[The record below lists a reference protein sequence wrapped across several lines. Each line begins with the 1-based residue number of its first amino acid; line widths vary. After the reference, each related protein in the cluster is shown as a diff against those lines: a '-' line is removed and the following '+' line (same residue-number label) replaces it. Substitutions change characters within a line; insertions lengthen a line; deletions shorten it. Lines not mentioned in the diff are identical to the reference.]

1 MNDDKEQI
9 AKKSLGQHWLTDDDA
24 LQAMCDAA
32 DLSPDDT
39 VLEIG
44 PGLGA
49 LTDLLIRRCHS
60 VIAVEK
66 DEALATAL
74 PKKIVSEKLRVVSQD
89 ILTFNLN
96 DVPSGYK
103 IVANIPYYL
112 TNNLIR
118 ILSITTNAP
127 ALAVLL
133 VQKEV
138 AERVTAKPGQMSLL
152 SVTAQFYWETSLG
165 RIVKAESFTPAPK
178 IDSQILVLQRRQQAL
193 FPDVDPDAFFIAAR
207 AGFAQRRKTLLNSL
221 HAGLHVDKTKL
232 TDALERVSIDPS
244 TRAQALTMEQW
255 HAIYKS
261 LIR

>member
-1 MNDDKEQI
+1 MTDNKV
-9 AKKSLGQHWLTDDDA
+9 AKKSLGQHWLTDADA

-32 DLSPDDT
+32 DLQPADV

-49 LTDLLIRRCHS
+49 LTELLVQRAHS

-66 DEALATAL
+66 DEVLAAELPEKITAKNL
-74 PKKIVSEKLRVVSQD
+74 RIVAQD
-89 ILTFNLN
+89 ILSFNLN
-96 DVPSGYK
+96 DMPPGFK

-118 ILSITTNAP
+118 LLSLSSNAP
-127 ALAVLL
+127 SRAVLL

-138 AERVTAKPGQMSLL
+138 AERVAAEPGQMSLL
-152 SVTAQFYWETSLG
+152 SVTAQFYWSVSLS
-165 RIVKAESFTPAPK
+165 RVVKAESFTPPPK
-178 IDSQILVLQRRQQAL
+178 IDSQILILKRRDQVL
-193 FPDVDPDAFFIAAR
+193 FPDVDTDAFFMAAR

-221 HAGLHVDKTKL
+221 QAGLHLDKTR
-232 TDALERVSIDPS
+232 AVEVLERASIEPN
-244 TRAQALTMEQW
+244 TRAQALSMEHW
-255 HAIYKS
+255 HALYES